1 MSKKLIKFGI
11 GGVVV
16 IAAVV
21 VGAMFMTGRIG
32 SEDVGRLTRDLRY
45 KAEGAVESLKPGSNV
60 GSPATART
68 CQGNLRSIEAAK
80 RVVAGQSGG
89 AMGTPVS
96 LDAVKKA
103 HRGSW
108 PKCPNGGRYTLNN
121 AGTLP
126 RCSYGN
132 GGNTDPSDDHI
143 VSSF

>member
-1 MSKKLIKFGI
+1 MGKKLIKFGI

-16 IAAVV
+16 IAAIVI
-21 VGAMFMTGRIG
+21 GAMFATGRLG
-32 SEDVGRLTRDLRY
+32 TEDVQQLGRDAMY
-45 KAEGAVESLKPGSNV
+45 KAQGAADSLKPGSNV

-80 RVVAGQSGG
+80 RSVAQQSGG
-89 AMGTPVS
+89 AMGTTLS
-96 LDAVKKA
+96 LDAVKAA
-103 HRGSW
+103 HRGGW
-108 PKCPNGGRYTLNN
+108 PKCPNGGSYTLNN

-132 GGNTDPSDDHI
+132 GGNTDPADDHI